1 MNIILKLISTQR
13 IEVGVAMEYL
23 LFLNYQRQIK
33 TSKLLR
39 ILEIWWLQC
48 DGKQKTRVDKRSW
61 IENAVHAA
69 YTSLNAYVHQTFF
82 FLFIV

>member
-1 MNIILKLISTQR
+1 MNIIFKLISTQR

-39 ILEIWWLQC
+39 ILEI
-48 DGKQKTRVDKRSW
+48 
-61 IENAVHAA
+61 
-69 YTSLNAYVHQTFF
+69 
-82 FLFIV
+82 